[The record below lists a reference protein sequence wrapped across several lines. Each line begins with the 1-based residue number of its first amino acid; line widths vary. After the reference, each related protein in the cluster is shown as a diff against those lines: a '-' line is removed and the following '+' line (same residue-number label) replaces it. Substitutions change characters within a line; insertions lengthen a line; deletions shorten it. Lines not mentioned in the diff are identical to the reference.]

1 MARALGRGLP
11 ISVKHGV
18 ELANAIRGMSAAKA
32 KKFLEDVM
40 KLDQPVKYRR
50 FNDDLGHKT
59 KCGPARYPVKT
70 AEYFLGILKLAES
83 NASFQG
89 ISINDLKII
98 HLSVQKAA
106 GRWHF
111 GRKRRRKFKSAHVEL
126 VLEECPPE
134 GRKPAAKKENVP
146 KQEAKPKAETKPGVA
161 EKPVTKPSEEVKP
174 KAEVKPGV
182 KAETQPAAKTEV
194 KKEVKSEVKPEV
206 AEKPVTKPNAEAKP
220 KAEVKP
226 DVKAETQPAGK
237 TEVKKEVKPE
247 AKPAPK
253 VIPKEEEEKK

>member
-1 MARALGRGLP
+1 MDYKYSFNNLNKETMARALGRGIP

-18 ELANAIRGMSAAKA
+18 ELANAIRGMSAVKA

-50 FNDDLGHKT
+50 FNDDLGHKK

-70 AEYFLGILKLAES
+70 ATYFLGILKLAES

-89 ISINDLKII
+89 ISTNDLKII
-98 HLSVQKAA
+98 HISVQKAA

-126 VLEECPPE
+126 VLEECPPA
-134 GRKPAAKKENVP
+134 GRKPAAKKEKVS
-146 KQEAKPKAETKPGVA
+146 KP
-161 EKPVTKPSEEVKP
+161 
-174 KAEVKPGV
+174 
-182 KAETQPAAKTEV
+182 
-194 KKEVKSEVKPEV
+194 
-206 AEKPVTKPNAEAKP
+206 EAKP

-226 DVKAETQPAGK
+226 EVAKKPNAEAKPVEAKPDVKAEAKPVAK
-237 TEVKKEVKPE
+237 ADVKMEMKKEVKAE

-253 VIPKEEEEKK
+253 VIPKEEGEKK

>member
-1 MARALGRGLP
+1 MARALGRGIP
-11 ISVKHGV
+11 VSVKHGV

-50 FNDDLGHKT
+50 FNDDLGHKK

-89 ISINDLKII
+89 ISTNDLKII
-98 HLSVQKAA
+98 HISVQKAA

-111 GRKRRRKFKSAHVEL
+111 GRKRRRKFKSAHVEI

-134 GRKPAAKKENVP
+134 SRKPAAKKEAAKKEKVP
-146 KQEAKPKAETKPGVA
+146 KP
-161 EKPVTKPSEEVKP
+161 EVKP
-174 KAEVKPGV
+174 KAEVKPEV
-182 KAETQPAAKTEV
+182 V
-194 KKEVKSEVKPEV
+194 KKPNSETKQDMKAGTKPEAEVKPKA
-206 AEKPVTKPNAEAKP
+206 AEKPAKKTNAEAKP
-220 KAEVKP
+220 
-226 DVKAETQPAGK
+226 DVKVKTQPVSKADVKMEMK
-237 TEVKKEVKPE
+237 TEVKAE
-247 AKPAPK
+247 AKPASK
-253 VIPKEEEEKK
+253 VIPKEEGEKK